1 MNNGE
6 RMNAELFV
14 ESAMINSSENVFDEF
29 FYSNSGNVI
38 LVEMSEK
45 DWIRRKGII
54 FDRVK

>member
-6 RMNAELFV
+6 RMDAELFV

-45 DWIRRKGII
+45 DSIRRKGII

>member
-1 MNNGE
+1 
-6 RMNAELFV
+6 MNAELFV

-45 DWIRRKGII
+45 DSIRRKGII